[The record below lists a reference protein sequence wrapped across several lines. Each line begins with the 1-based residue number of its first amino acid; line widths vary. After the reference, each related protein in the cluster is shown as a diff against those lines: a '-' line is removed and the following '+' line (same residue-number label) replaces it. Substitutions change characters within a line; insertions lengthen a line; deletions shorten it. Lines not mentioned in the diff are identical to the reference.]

1 MKIAITGGAGFIA
14 SNIADA
20 YIKLGHDVSIIDNLS
35 TGFMRNVNSAAHF
48 YNIDITTP
56 ELTKLFEQEHFDFV
70 SHHAAQMNVRFSVAN
85 PLADAS
91 TNILGSI
98 NICEAC
104 VRTGVKKIVFAS
116 SGGTVYGEQSEFP
129 APEEHRL
136 NPCSPYGISKVSVE
150 KYLFYYKNVL
160 GLDNCIFRYGNVF
173 GPRQN
178 PHAEAGVIAIFI
190 DKMLAGEQPVIN
202 GDGGI
207 TRDYIYIADVVKAN
221 CLALQPEVS
230 GTFNVAAGIETSVN
244 TIFKKLKALTG
255 SPCEEFHGPAKA
267 GEQRRSVCS
276 IEKFRKL
283 HGWVPDFTFDA
294 GLAKTLEYARK
305 K

>member
-136 NPCSPYGISKVSVE
+136 IRARHTEFPKFQLKNIYSTIKTYLDWIIAFSV
-150 KYLFYYKNVL
+150 
-160 GLDNCIFRYGNVF
+160 
-173 GPRQN
+173 
-178 PHAEAGVIAIFI
+178 
-190 DKMLAGEQPVIN
+190 M
-202 GDGGI
+202 
-207 TRDYIYIADVVKAN
+207 
-221 CLALQPEVS
+221 
-230 GTFNVAAGIETSVN
+230 ETS
-244 TIFKKLKALTG
+244 
-255 SPCEEFHGPAKA
+255 
-267 GEQRRSVCS
+267 SVRGK
-276 IEKFRKL
+276 IHMQKQ
-283 HGWVPDFTFDA
+283 A
-294 GLAKTLEYARK
+294 
-305 K
+305 